1 MKVPISS
8 TFLDALAFARRMPIT
23 DADDRDGDGAASGA
37 PCASVRAQP
46 RAAGRVTLDSLI
58 FLLCCS
64 NRVAVPCDSRGH
76 KFESPSITVRRTAW
90 RKEQRRRSQSL
101 RPRRRLRRSRL
112 PSAKRPL
119 ARNNATALRSICLR
133 SLRELRRS
141 TGGIRG
147 SQTAPPMTPKEFD
160 GRRRRRDRGK
170 HSWRRADRRAQLRQ
184 CNVWRSPASL
194 PAFAE
199 MRVCRSGFSP
209 TPSLHERHEGRP
221 FRQALMNLR

>member
-1 MKVPISS
+1 MPISS
-8 TFLDALAFARRMPIT
+8 AFLCSLAL
-23 DADDRDGDGAASGA
+23 GAAGADNRCGQSRQDRAPSGA

-64 NRVAVPCDSRGH
+64 NRVVVPCDSRGH
-76 KFESPSITVRRTAW
+76 KYESPSITVRRTAW

-112 PSAKRPL
+112 PSARRPL

-133 SLRELRRS
+133 SLLELRRW

-147 SQTAPPMTPKEFD
+147 SHIAPPMTPKEFD

-170 HSWRRADRRAQLRQ
+170 HSWRQADCRAQQRQ
-184 CNVWRSPASL
+184 CNVGAVPHRHRPLPRCGPAARASRRRPPL
-194 PAFAE
+194 
-199 MRVCRSGFSP
+199 RSGASV
-209 TPSLHERHEGRP
+209 SLSGKRS
-221 FRQALMNLR
+221 

>member
-1 MKVPISS
+1 
-8 TFLDALAFARRMPIT
+8 
-23 DADDRDGDGAASGA
+23 
-37 PCASVRAQP
+37 
-46 RAAGRVTLDSLI
+46 LDSLI
-58 FLLCCS
+58 FLLCS

-76 KFESPSITVRRTAW
+76 EFESPSITVRRTAW

-112 PSAKRPL
+112 PSARRHL
-119 ARNNATALRSICLR
+119 ARNNATALRGIRFR

-170 HSWRRADRRAQLRQ
+170 HSGAGQTAGRNSGNAMFGAVPHRYRPLPRCGSAARASRRRPPFMSGVR
-184 CNVWRSPASL
+184 VSL
-194 PAFAE
+194 
-199 MRVCRSGFSP
+199 SGK
-209 TPSLHERHEGRP
+209 R
-221 FRQALMNLR
+221 

>member
-8 TFLDALAFARRMPIT
+8 AFLDALALGAA
-23 DADDRDGDGAASGA
+23 DADNRCGQSRRDRARSDA
-37 PCASVRAQP
+37 PRTNERA
-46 RAAGRVTLDSLI
+46 RARADDRVTLDSLI

-112 PSAKRPL
+112 PSARRQL
-119 ARNNATALRSICLR
+119 ARNDATALRSICLR

-209 TPSLHERHEGRP
+209 TPSLHERREGRP